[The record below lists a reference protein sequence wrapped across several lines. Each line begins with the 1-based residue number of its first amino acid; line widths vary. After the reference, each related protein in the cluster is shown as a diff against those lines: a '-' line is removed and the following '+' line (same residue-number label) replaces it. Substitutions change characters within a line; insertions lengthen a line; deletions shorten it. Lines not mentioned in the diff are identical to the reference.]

1 MGTEPRSARLGFAEG
16 TFPEGT
22 HICQIFSHDQERDAA
37 LTAFL
42 LAGLEDGERVACFS
56 DKVDALAL
64 KDTMKSG
71 DMDLDAL
78 QADGRLSLAG
88 VRDVYFADGRFDPD
102 RMLEMLTRF
111 YEESRRTRQA
121 SRVIGEMSPEVCSIP
136 GGDRLME
143 YECRVSLL
151 LQEKPLTAVCQYEAG
166 AFDGATIMDVLK
178 VHPMMVVRGRVVR
191 NPFFISPTEYLSR

>member
-1 MGTEPRSARLGFAEG
+1 MTAEPRSVRLGFAEG
-16 TFPEGT
+16 SFPEGT
-22 HICQIFSHDQERDAA
+22 HICQIFSDDQERDAA

-42 LAGLEDGERVACFS
+42 LAGLEDGARVACFS
-56 DKVDALAL
+56 EKVHASALQAA
-64 KDTMKSG
+64 MKG
-71 DMDLDAL
+71 QDLDAL
-78 QADGRLSLAG
+78 QADGSLTLAG
-88 VRDVYFADGRFDPD
+88 TRDVYFAEGRFDPD

-111 YEESRRTRQA
+111 YVDSRKAGRA
-121 SRVIGEMSPEVCSIP
+121 SRVIGEMSPDVCGIA